1 MTSPTRRHFF
11 AEISDSLTSGKNQ
24 SVLILNIPY
33 VIYYL
38 KSINQITKYVLVVIV
53 YIIDNITLE
62 SFFIVPF
69 TLVWLF

>member
-1 MTSPTRRHFF
+1 M
-11 AEISDSLTSGKNQ
+11 
-24 SVLILNIPY
+24 LILNTPY

-62 SFFIVPF
+62 STHDMLTAVNVDMVNNFM
-69 TLVWLF
+69 TSH